1 MFFADLLNTPKP
13 DEVECGWFPFIE
25 NQHSRAFDF

>member
-1 MFFADLLNTPKP
+1 MFLADLLKTPKP
-13 DEVECGWFPFIE
+13 DKFEFDWFPFIE